1 MAIEV
6 ELPDGSIAEFPD
18 GTSPDVIQS
27 ALRRRFNMGGAP
39 AQPAAPAV
47 ASARKAVSG
56 GADASALAAAPTG
69 EYDPRTSGADPLTG
83 ALSRL
88 MGNPASALP
97 MFGFALSQRLAGK
110 PVERVEEATR
120 RQGANV
126 LSMLSNDE
134 GDQALA
140 AQATGAKVIDHPTYG
155 KVAVLPDGSMQ
166 QINAPGLTPRSVERA
181 AAQIAPFAVGPGGA
195 GTGLASR
202 FGMGALR
209 GLVGGGV
216 REGIEA
222 PARAAAG
229 GEQNL
234 GQTAADLA
242 LDTVTGGVGE
252 AVLGPLMRLGASAIQ
267 RLRGVDKWS
276 RESVAAALSKEGLPP
291 ETIDA
296 VWRAGRQGQ
305 DPQQILRLVE
315 AQQINAPLARGQITG
330 DEGQMAQFRAL
341 LAQSG
346 DQNPGSAMARGA
358 LEGQDAA
365 LAAEAQRIR
374 DAAGVDPTRVGPSA
388 GSDVLAPLEARAASE
403 QARTTAAYAKVPED
417 AVLNPRV
424 FTSREFSVDGRSVTD
439 SIGDILRAHRGGS
452 TATTGQ
458 LRNLLDALNSGKP
471 IPWQQWDNIRRNV
484 SELTTAEAGEG
495 AAARKSLD
503 LMNRMEEWA
512 SQQGAFSSFSDPAA
526 NVGPLIRDARR
537 AAKTGMELFRG
548 KVDTPTGG
556 ETADAVNRLL
566 SGGVQPQ
573 QVMDDLLG
581 AGGKL
586 DPKRRGFSEGLAKLA
601 QVSPQSFVP
610 VRLEAIN
617 RAVEQVMTAQSDKA
631 LEKALRGLRENKPF
645 LGSLIDEKQFDEIF
659 RLARVRRA
667 ALAGRSGTKAPLP
680 NKDFLQKVSTAV
692 MMTGLTAAGG
702 GAMLGAGPVFGLALA
717 GGGAL
722 GRAAA
727 RRSQANLARNLAGPV
742 TAQQLPGAV
751 PRADARLVPGILD
764 FLQGED
770 Q

>member
-6 ELPDGSIAEFPD
+6 ELPDGSVAEFPD

-27 ALRRRFNMGGAP
+27 TLRRQFNIGAAP
-39 AQPAAPAV
+39 AQPLGRVAA
-47 ASARKAVSG
+47 SG
-56 GADASALAAAPTG
+56 GADASALARVGP
-69 EYDPRTSGADPLTG
+69 EFDPRTSGADPLTG

-97 MFGFALSQRLAGK
+97 MAGFALSQRLVGK
-110 PVERVEEATR
+110 PVERLEEATR
-120 RQGANV
+120 RQGANI
-126 LSMLSNDE
+126 LSLLSNDE

-140 AQATGAKVIDHPTYG
+140 AQATGARVVNHPTLG
-155 KVAVLPDGSMQ
+155 PVAQMPDGTVEP
-166 QINAPGLTPRSVERA
+166 INAPGLTGRSFERA
-181 AAQIAPFAVGPGGA
+181 AAQIAPFAIGPGGA

-209 GLVGGGV
+209 GATGGAI

-229 GEQNL
+229 GQQNL
-234 GQTAADLA
+234 GQTAADIGFDA
-242 LDTVTGGVGE
+242 VAGGVGE
-252 AVLGPLMRLGASAIQ
+252 AVLGPLLRLGASAIQ

-276 RESVAAALSKEGLPP
+276 RESVAAALAKEGLPP

-315 AQQINAPLARGQITG
+315 AQQINAPLTRGQITG
-330 DEGQMAQFRAL
+330 DEAQMAQFRAL

-346 DQNPGSAMARGA
+346 DQNPGSGMARGA
-358 LEGQDAA
+358 LEGQDTA

-403 QARTTAAYAKVPED
+403 QARTAAAYAKVPED

-424 FTSREFSVDGRSVTD
+424 FTSREFSIDGRSVTD
-439 SIGDILRAHRGGS
+439 SIGDILRTNRGGAPS
-452 TATTGQ
+452 TTGQ

-471 IPWQQWDNIRRNV
+471 IPWQQWDNVRRRV

-495 AAARKSLD
+495 AAARQSLD

-512 SQQGAFSSFSDPAA
+512 SRQGAFSSFSDPAA
-526 NVGPLIRDARR
+526 PVGNLIRDARR

-586 DPKRRGFSEGLAKLA
+586 DPKRRGFTEGLEKLA
-601 QVSPQSFVP
+601 QVSPQSFMA
-610 VRLEAIN
+610 VRLESIN

-631 LEKALRGLRENKPF
+631 LDKALRGLRENKPF
-645 LGSLIDEKQFDEIF
+645 LGSLIDEKQFNEIF

-751 PRADARLVPGILD
+751 PGVDARLTPGILD
-764 FLQGED
+764 FLRGENE
-770 Q
+770 